1 MKKKIVAMM
10 LAVVLASGC
19 LTGCR
24 VGNTEFVINTKVMS
38 SKSVF
43 TINNH
48 VCSLEEARLYLCNYK
63 NLYGNVYGVDL
74 WDYDFGDES
83 LQEYVKGVT
92 LSELSRIM
100 CMDLLAEEQGITLDA
115 DDRKIV
121 KKAAEEYYKS
131 LSKEEISYM
140 GISQKHIEEYYTNYA
155 LADKL
160 YRTLISRV
168 DEEISDDEAR
178 VMQVQQIYV
187 SNLNKAEE
195 VASKLAAGENFET
208 VAAAYNEASCMETT
222 LARGECP
229 KNVEDKAFGMN
240 NDEVSD
246 RIDVD
251 GGYYFLK
258 CVNKYDAELTEE
270 NKKKILT
277 NKEKA
282 QFEDMYHQYVDE
294 AVTALNEKVWSKVT
308 IEDSSAITTDTF
320 FSVYDNCISEQAD

>member
-1 MKKKIVAMM
+1 
-10 LAVVLASGC
+10 
-19 LTGCR
+19 
-24 VGNTEFVINTKVMS
+24 
-38 SKSVF
+38 
-43 TINNH
+43 
-48 VCSLEEARLYLCNYK
+48 
-63 NLYGNVYGVDL
+63 
-74 WDYDFGDES
+74 
-83 LQEYVKGVT
+83 
-92 LSELSRIM
+92 
-100 CMDLLAEEQGITLDA
+100 
-115 DDRKIV
+115 
-121 KKAAEEYYKS
+121 
-131 LSKEEISYM
+131 
-140 GISQKHIEEYYTNYA
+140 
-155 LADKL
+155 
-160 YRTLISRV
+160 
-168 DEEISDDEAR
+168 
-178 VMQVQQIYV
+178 MQVQQIYV